1 MRKSNVCKDYE
12 LKFGAVLNMRTNKKN
27 KGILTSDAKA
37 SFSLIIARIVY
48 GINWF
53 NISAIFPLIALEFNK
68 DVSLLG
74 FISAA
79 FFVGVGLFQ
88 IPAGIFA
95 ARYNPRVSAIIG
107 ITISSTAAL
116 LCGLVL
122 SSSELIWLRLIV
134 GFVMAFFY
142 SSAVILIARHGKRG
156 FPGFSVGIMNSAHS
170 MGGII
175 GIFAWI
181 IIAQIVGWRA
191 SLVVSG
197 VLGLVTAL
205 LMIMTIPKG
214 NITFRYN
221 ARMQNNGSQPARKAE
236 KLKISDI
243 LKVLSNRTLIY
254 LGIILIGIQAVW
266 AVELTFIVTYLE
278 NLGFYAELA
287 GSIAIL
293 PLIFAIISAP
303 LIGGF
308 YDKVRD
314 ARTVLLICG
323 VGSSIAMVG
332 LSLGSLYL
340 IITSVILTGFFSGGA
355 FTVVYERARTL
366 LIEDMADHGNNAT
379 ASLEANRRD
388 INAENNPVTYPSYY
402 DTLKIAWV
410 NGLSLIGVLWTPVVF
425 SYIAEENSYELAWI
439 SSAVVTALFIL
450 VPISKLSN

>member
-1 MRKSNVCKDYE
+1 
-12 LKFGAVLNMRTNKKN
+12 MRTNEN
-27 KGILTSDAKA
+27 DKGILSSDAKA

-74 FISAA
+74 FISAG
-79 FFVGVGLFQ
+79 FFAGVGLFQ

-95 ARYNPRVSAIIG
+95 ARYNPRISAIVG

-116 LCGLVL
+116 LCGSVL
-122 SSSELIWLRLIV
+122 SSSELIWLRFIV
-134 GFVMAFFY
+134 GFGMAFFF
-142 SSAVILIARHGKRG
+142 SSAVILIAKHGKRG
-156 FPGFSVGIMNSAHS
+156 FPGFSIGLMNSAHS

-181 IIAQIVGWRA
+181 IIAQMVGWRV

-197 VLGLVTAL
+197 LLGLVTAL

-214 NITFRYN
+214 NITVGYD
-221 ARMQNNGSQPARKAE
+221 ARMHNKDSQPARKAE

-243 LKVLSNRTLIY
+243 LKVLSNHTLIN
-254 LGIILIGIQAVW
+254 LGIILIGIQAAW

-278 NLGFYAELA
+278 TIGFSAELA
-287 GSIAIL
+287 GIIASL
-293 PLIFAIISAP
+293 PLISAIVSAP

-308 YDKVRD
+308 YDKVKD

-323 VGSSIAMVG
+323 VGASMAIAG

-366 LIEDMADHGNNAT
+366 LVEGTADHRNNAAT
-379 ASLEANRRD
+379 TGLEANRRNIHD
-388 INAENNPVTYPSYY
+388 KDSPINYPSYY
-402 DTLKIAWV
+402 DTLKVAWV
-410 NGLSLIGVLWTPVVF
+410 NGLSLIGVLWTPIVF
-425 SYIAEENSYELAWI
+425 SYVAEENSYELAWI
-439 SSAVVTALFIL
+439 SSAVVTGLFIL
-450 VPISKLSN
+450 IPISKLSK